1 MKIGIIGSG
10 NVGGALGGRW
20 AKLGHEVTF
29 GTRDPQGIRK
39 QQLAAKTGSKTR
51 AASFADT
58 ARGNDVLLLATPWP
72 VTHQVIAGLGDL
84 DGKILIDATNPLL
97 PDLSGLTH
105 GTTTSGGEQVAGW
118 ASGAKVVK
126 AFNTVGANIM
136 QNPAFEGHRPVMFYC
151 GDDAQA
157 KDAVKK
163 LIADLVFE
171 PVDAGPLTQAR
182 VLEPFAMLWISLA
195 LKQGMGVNFA
205 FELLRRPGA
214 TAA

>member
-39 QQLAAKTGSKTR
+39 QQLAAKTGGKTR

-58 ARGNDVLLLATPWP
+58 ARDNDVLLLATPWP
-72 VTHQVIAGLGDL
+72 ATQQVIEGLGDL
-84 DGKILIDATNPLL
+84 HGKILIDATNPLL
-97 PDLSGLTH
+97 PDLTGLTH
-105 GTTTSGGEQVAGW
+105 GTTTSGAEQVAGW
-118 ASGAKVVK
+118 ARGAKVVK

-136 QNPAFEGHRPVMFYC
+136 ENPAFEGHRPVMFYC

-157 KDAVKK
+157 KDVVKK
-163 LIADLVFE
+163 LIGELVLE
-171 PVDAGPLTQAR
+171 PMDAGPLTRAR
-182 VLEPFAMLWISLA
+182 LLEPFALLWISMA
-195 LKQGMGVNFA
+195 FAQGMGRDFA
-205 FELLRRPGA
+205 FELLRRREA